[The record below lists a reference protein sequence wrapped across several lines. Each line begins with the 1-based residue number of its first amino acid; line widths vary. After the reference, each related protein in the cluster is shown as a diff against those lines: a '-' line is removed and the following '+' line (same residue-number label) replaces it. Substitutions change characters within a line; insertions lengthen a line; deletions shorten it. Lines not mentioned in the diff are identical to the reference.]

1 MVATKTPTKTEEE
14 QEAGSDNSVGDKAVI
29 VVKYDE
35 PGGSAAIP
43 SGWVL
48 LKTFSPPLTPRL
60 RFPATLKV
68 FVSLWGGGGEGR
80 RLLLRTSLGFARPR
94 AVSRRGGG
102 RA

>member
-68 FVSLWGGGGEGR
+68 FVSRWGWGEGR
-80 RLLLRTSLGFARPR
+80 RLLSRTSRGFARPR